1 MSGAESWA
9 TLRRGLVGAK
19 SVPRDLPQRRI
30 RSVMSGE
37 QPPNTDYR
45 LTQVRVLV
53 VEDNPANQ
61 MVAVAMLKR
70 LGLRADVV
78 GDGAEAV
85 AAVTRVRYDA
95 VLMDCQMPVLDGFE
109 ATRRIRAEASAGH
122 PRLPIIAMTAAALDG
137 ERERCLAAGMDGYL
151 AKPINVTD
159 LAQTL
164 RRWVPT
170 LTLMDE
176 LSTTDADQNHDL
188 DDVRESLGDAWPE
201 ICEVFVAQS
210 TTYLGEL
217 ARAAAEDDPA
227 AVRKYAHSLRGGCGA
242 MGLTRCAE
250 LAGRIEDATRTG
262 ARSPWPEMVRAFEV
276 EYLRMVPRLLPNGWS
291 S

>member
-1 MSGAESWA
+1 
-9 TLRRGLVGAK
+9 
-19 SVPRDLPQRRI
+19 
-30 RSVMSGE
+30 MSGE
-37 QPPNTDYR
+37 QPRNTDSR

-70 LGLRADVV
+70 LGLRSDVV

-85 AAVTRVRYDA
+85 AAVARVPYDA

-109 ATRRIRAEASAGH
+109 ATRQIRAEASADH
-122 PRLPIIAMTAAALDG
+122 PRLPIIAMTANALEG

-151 AKPINVTD
+151 AKPIHLTD

-176 LSTTDADQNHDL
+176 LSTTDADQDHEL

-201 ICEVFVAQS
+201 ICDVFVTQS
-210 TTYLGEL
+210 TTYLVEL
-217 ARAAAEDDPA
+217 TRAAAEDDPA
-227 AVRKYAHSLRGGCGA
+227 ALRRYAHSLRGGCAA

-250 LAGRIEDATRTG
+250 LAGRIEDATRT
-262 ARSPWPEMVRAFEV
+262 AAISPWPEMVRALEV
-276 EYLRMVPRLLPNGWS
+276 EFLRMVPRLLPEGLS